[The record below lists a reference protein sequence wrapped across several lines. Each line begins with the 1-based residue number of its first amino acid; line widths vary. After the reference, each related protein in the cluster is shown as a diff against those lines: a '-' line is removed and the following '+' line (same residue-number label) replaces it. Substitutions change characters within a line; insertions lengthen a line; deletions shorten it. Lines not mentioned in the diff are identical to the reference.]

1 LKQLAE
7 RVFIQTICAEVQ
19 AAIAGQSRLAWSIQL
34 YLCQKYARMK
44 LKEITAYFGEGE
56 SGFCQAVRRV
66 IERMKMDRRLKKRI
80 DAMEKTFSIMNN
92 EDSTVRS
99 NNRLSCGLKS
109 RPRSCP
115 YGWVARGSGV

>member
-44 LKEITAYFGEGE
+44 LKDITAYFGEGE

-66 IERMKMDRRLKKRI
+66 ILGFDFCKNTNRRECI
-80 DAMEKTFSIMNN
+80 A
-92 EDSTVRS
+92 
-99 NNRLSCGLKS
+99 G
-109 RPRSCP
+109 
-115 YGWVARGSGV
+115 VALRH